1 MAEDFPDL
9 YEASV
14 TSLQAGLDAGQF
26 SSVDLVK
33 VVLCDSSTLSFN
45 LNFCFQAYFARIEE
59 VNLKGP
65 TLRAVIE
72 INNFAL
78 DRAVELDEER
88 KLMGKRSELHGIPVL
103 LKVCYNVILIL
114 GTSLYITAG

>member
-1 MAEDFPDL
+1 MGEGFPDL

-33 VVLCDSSTLSFN
+33 VLLCKSSVSFSI

-59 VNLKGP
+59 VNVKGP
-65 TLRAVIE
+65 MLRAVIE
-72 INNFAL
+72 INDFAL

-103 LKVCYNVILIL
+103 LKVCYD
-114 GTSLYITAG
+114 